1 MYPII
6 TQPCPDYQTLSG
18 KDVSFAKE
26 RKIRYNVER
35 INSRYILK
43 RLDGGNNMMYISE
56 IRTKAPTDERM
67 PLERKMY
74 DMLDKLKIPYEQVD
88 NDPAASMEECAAIDE
103 AIGTEIRKNVF
114 LCNQKK
120 TTFFLL
126 VMPANKAFDTSSFSK
141 KLGVS
146 HMSFAPPEK
155 MLEHLG
161 TTPGSASVAGL
172 LTDED
177 DYVQVIIDKEVAEA
191 EWFGCNPGINT
202 SHLKFKTKDL
212 LNKFLPAI
220 HHRARIVDL

>member
-1 MYPII
+1 
-6 TQPCPDYQTLSG
+6 
-18 KDVSFAKE
+18 
-26 RKIRYNVER
+26 
-35 INSRYILK
+35 
-43 RLDGGNNMMYISE
+43 MYISE
-56 IRTKAPTDERM
+56 IVTTVPENVKERAS
-67 PLERKMY
+67 LEQKVY
-74 DMLDKLKIPYEQVD
+74 QVFQKLGIPFERVD
-88 NDPAASMEECAAIDE
+88 NDPAASMEECRG
-103 AIGTEIRKNVF
+103 IGEVFGSPVRKDVF

-126 VMPANKAFDTSSFSK
+126 VMPADKAFDTASFSK

-155 MLEHLG
+155 MMEHLG

-172 LTDED
+172 LMDED
-177 DYVQVIIDKEVAEA
+177 DYVQVIVDKEVAEA

-212 LNKFLPAI
+212 LNKFLPSI

>member
-1 MYPII
+1 
-6 TQPCPDYQTLSG
+6 
-18 KDVSFAKE
+18 
-26 RKIRYNVER
+26 
-35 INSRYILK
+35 
-43 RLDGGNNMMYISE
+43 MYISE
-56 IRTKAPTDERM
+56 IRTKAPADERM
-67 PLERKMY
+67 PLERKFY
-74 DMLDKLKIPYEQVD
+74 DTLEKLKIPYEQVD
-88 NDPAASMEECAAIDE
+88 NDPASSMEECAEVAK
-103 AIGTEIRKNVF
+103 AIG
-114 LCNQKK
+114 
-120 TTFFLL
+120 
-126 VMPANKAFDTSSFSK
+126 AFDTSSFSK
-141 KLGVS
+141 KLVVS

-212 LNKFLPAI
+212 LQKYLPAI

>member
-1 MYPII
+1 
-6 TQPCPDYQTLSG
+6 
-18 KDVSFAKE
+18 
-26 RKIRYNVER
+26 
-35 INSRYILK
+35 
-43 RLDGGNNMMYISE
+43 MYISE
-56 IRTKAPTDERM
+56 IRTSAPTDERM

-74 DMLDKLKIPYEQVD
+74 DTLDKLKIPYEQVD
-88 NDPAASMEECAAIDE
+88 NDPAASMEECAAIDK
-103 AIGTEIRKNVF
+103 AIGTQIRKNVF

-126 VMPANKAFDTSSFSK
+126 VMPADKAFDTASFSK

-155 MLEHLG
+155 MMEHLG

-172 LTDED
+172 LMDED
-177 DYVQVIIDKEVAEA
+177 DYVQVIVDKEVAEA
-191 EWFGCNPGINT
+191 ERFGCNPGINT

-212 LNKFLPAI
+212 LNKFLPSI

>member
-1 MYPII
+1 
-6 TQPCPDYQTLSG
+6 
-18 KDVSFAKE
+18 
-26 RKIRYNVER
+26 
-35 INSRYILK
+35 
-43 RLDGGNNMMYISE
+43 MYISE
-56 IRTKAPTDERM
+56 IRTKAPADERM
-67 PLERKMY
+67 PLERKFY
-74 DMLDKLKIPYEQVD
+74 DTLEKLKIPYEQVD
-88 NDPAASMEECAAIDE
+88 NDPASSMEECAEVDK

-126 VMPANKAFDTSSFSK
+126 VDKAFDTSSFSK

-202 SHLKFKTKDL
+202 SHLKFRSASEVSSGDPSQSKNCGSVESREA
-212 LNKFLPAI
+212 NKRSRSAGK
-220 HHRARIVDL
+220 REANKKSRSARKRIVNKKDRSVKDRIENKKEQ

>member
-1 MYPII
+1 MNRWIMI
-6 TQPCPDYQTLSG
+6 RHLRWKNVQKWIKRSEQRSG
-18 KDVSFAKE
+18 
-26 RKIRYNVER
+26 
-35 INSRYILK
+35 
-43 RLDGGNNMMYISE
+43 
-56 IRTKAPTDERM
+56 
-67 PLERKMY
+67 
-74 DMLDKLKIPYEQVD
+74 
-88 NDPAASMEECAAIDE
+88 
-103 AIGTEIRKNVF
+103 KNVF

-126 VMPANKAFDTSSFSK
+126 VMPADKAFDTSSFSK

-177 DYVQVIIDKEVAEA
+177 DYVQVIIVRKLQRQR
-191 EWFGCNPGINT
+191 FGCNPGINT

-212 LNKFLPAI
+212 LQKYLPAI

>member
-1 MYPII
+1 
-6 TQPCPDYQTLSG
+6 
-18 KDVSFAKE
+18 
-26 RKIRYNVER
+26 
-35 INSRYILK
+35 
-43 RLDGGNNMMYISE
+43 MYISE
-56 IRTKAPTDERM
+56 IRTKAPADERM
-67 PLERKMY
+67 PLERKFY
-74 DMLDKLKIPYEQVD
+74 DTLEKLKIPYEQVD
-88 NDPAASMEECAAIDE
+88 NDPASSMEECAEVDK
-103 AIGTEIRKNVF
+103 AIG
-114 LCNQKK
+114 
-120 TTFFLL
+120 TFFLL
-126 VMPANKAFDTSSFSK
+126 VMPADKAFDTSSFSK

-172 LTDED
+172 PTDED

-212 LNKFLPAI
+212 LQKYLPAI

>member
-1 MYPII
+1 
-6 TQPCPDYQTLSG
+6 
-18 KDVSFAKE
+18 
-26 RKIRYNVER
+26 
-35 INSRYILK
+35 
-43 RLDGGNNMMYISE
+43 MYISE
-56 IRTKAPTDERM
+56 IRTKAPADERM
-67 PLERKMY
+67 PLERKFY
-74 DMLDKLKIPYEQVD
+74 DTLEKLKIPYEQVD
-88 NDPAASMEECAAIDE
+88 N
-103 AIGTEIRKNVF
+103 
-114 LCNQKK
+114 
-120 TTFFLL
+120 
-126 VMPANKAFDTSSFSK
+126 DTSSFSK

-212 LNKFLPAI
+212 LQKYLPAI

>member
-1 MYPII
+1 
-6 TQPCPDYQTLSG
+6 
-18 KDVSFAKE
+18 
-26 RKIRYNVER
+26 
-35 INSRYILK
+35 
-43 RLDGGNNMMYISE
+43 MYISE
-56 IRTKAPTDERM
+56 IRTKAPADERM
-67 PLERKMY
+67 PLERKFY
-74 DMLDKLKIPYEQVD
+74 DTLEKLKIPYEQVD
-88 NDPAASMEECAAIDE
+88 NDPASSMEECAEVDK

-126 VMPANKAFDTSSFSK
+126 VMPADKAFDTSSFSK

-146 HMSFAPPEK
+146 HMSFAP
-155 MLEHLG
+155 
-161 TTPGSASVAGL
+161 PGSASVAGL

-212 LNKFLPAI
+212 LQKYLPAI

>member
-1 MYPII
+1 
-6 TQPCPDYQTLSG
+6 
-18 KDVSFAKE
+18 
-26 RKIRYNVER
+26 
-35 INSRYILK
+35 
-43 RLDGGNNMMYISE
+43 MYISE
-56 IRTKAPTDERM
+56 IRTKAPADERM
-67 PLERKMY
+67 PSERKFY
-74 DMLDKLKIPYEQVD
+74 D
-88 NDPAASMEECAAIDE
+88 
-103 AIGTEIRKNVF
+103 F

-126 VMPANKAFDTSSFSK
+126 VMPADKAFDTSSFSK

-212 LNKFLPAI
+212 LQKYLPAI

>member
-1 MYPII
+1 
-6 TQPCPDYQTLSG
+6 
-18 KDVSFAKE
+18 
-26 RKIRYNVER
+26 
-35 INSRYILK
+35 
-43 RLDGGNNMMYISE
+43 MYISE
-56 IRTKAPTDERM
+56 IRTKAPADERM
-67 PLERKMY
+67 PLERKFY
-74 DMLDKLKIPYEQVD
+74 DTLEKLKIPYEQED
-88 NDPAASMEECAAIDE
+88 NDPASSMEECAEVDK

-126 VMPANKAFDTSSFSK
+126 VMPADKAFDTSSFSK
-141 KLGVS
+141 KL
-146 HMSFAPPEK
+146 
-155 MLEHLG
+155 
-161 TTPGSASVAGL
+161 GSASVAGL

-212 LNKFLPAI
+212 LQKYLPAI